1 MQEFREYPPDSET
14 VTPYDRQCFKL
25 YIMLLEADAFG
36 AVWDEAYEPVFCA
49 LTTRKVDDGTWIS
62 TVALKQKNIAELHLV
77 SAKLASWQRLFDR
90 NVTQRCVRFVL

>member
-36 AVWDEAYEPVFCA
+36 AVWDEAYEWAFG
-49 LTTRKVDDGTWIS
+49 R
-62 TVALKQKNIAELHLV
+62 
-77 SAKLASWQRLFDR
+77 ASILRTYNAQSG
-90 NVTQRCVRFVL
+90 